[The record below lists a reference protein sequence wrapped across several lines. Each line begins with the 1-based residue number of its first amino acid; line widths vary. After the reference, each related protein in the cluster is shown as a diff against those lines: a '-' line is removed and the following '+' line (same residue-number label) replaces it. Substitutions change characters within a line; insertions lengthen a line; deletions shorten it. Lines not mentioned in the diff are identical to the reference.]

1 MINEK
6 KRHFLTDRK
15 VSVTRIEG
23 FSDGLIAIIITLM
36 ILEIPLPTKMN
47 TTELLEFGKSVLIYF
62 ASFVVV
68 GTQWNKHHLLLEKV
82 KTVSYN
88 FIWKNLLY
96 LFSLSL
102 VPLLMKWLIQCPDN
116 VIPAISYSVIY
127 LATDIISRQL
137 FVTILKEK
145 KSEADR
151 MLPKNR
157 KTVMQL
163 FPMVLFILLLIL
175 AFYYPETAIVFF
187 IVFPVSMS
195 VIKLVVA

>member
-6 KRHFLTDRK
+6 KRHFPIDRK
-15 VSVTRIEG
+15 VSIARIEG
-23 FSDGLIAIIITLM
+23 FSDALIAILITLM
-36 ILEIPLPTKMN
+36 VLEIPLPTKMDA
-47 TTELLEFGKSVLIYF
+47 TELLEFGKSVLIYF

-68 GTQWNKHHLLLEKV
+68 GAQWNKHHLLLEKV
-82 KTVSYN
+82 ETVSYN

-102 VPLLMKWLIQCPDN
+102 VPLLIKWLIQYPDN

-127 LATDIISRQL
+127 LATDFISKQL

-145 KSEADR
+145 KSEVDR
-151 MLPKNR
+151 MLPNNR
-157 KTVMQL
+157 KIVMQL
-163 FPMVLFILLLIL
+163 FPIILFILILVL
-175 AFYYPETAIVFF
+175 AFYYPEIAIVFF

-195 VIKLVVA
+195 VIKLFVA

>member
-1 MINEK
+1 MRNEK
-6 KRHFLTDRK
+6 KRHFPTDRK
-15 VSVTRIEG
+15 VSVTRIVG

-36 ILEIPLPTKMN
+36 VLEIPLPAKMN
-47 TTELLEFGKSVLIYF
+47 VTELLEFGKSILIYF

-82 KTVSYN
+82 ETVSYN

-102 VPLLMKWLIQCPDN
+102 IPLFMKWLIQYPDN

-127 LATDIISRQL
+127 LATDFISRQL
-137 FVTILKEK
+137 FVTTLKEK
-145 KSEADR
+145 KSEVDR

-163 FPMVLFILLLIL
+163 FPMVLFILLLVL

-187 IVFPVSMS
+187 IVFPVGMS